1 MKTRRN
7 VLLNLLSGF
16 MSKSSW
22 IAVYT
27 TTDSWESELVR
38 SALITAGLRSSI
50 RSNEYTVDSAGKKRR
65 KYDVIVPE
73 NIVDDAQL
81 VIERA
86 ATIIA
91 NKEKI
96 MGEQEKREAE
106 IESGKLLEETTV
118 TVPEV
123 RPSPDSQAELIAEKD
138 GVGKIFHYEPDDIY
152 ELKVEFE
159 FYKDSHF
166 MNAEDWDDFTN
177 FSAQRQEFFI
187 LLKEKYPKLSFLI
200 KENKKRADFIKLIEY
215 SYGKSQPPNKHE
227 E

>member
-7 VLLNLLSGF
+7 ILFSLLSGF
-16 MSKSSW
+16 MSKTNW
-22 IAVYT
+22 IVVYT
-27 TTDSWESELVR
+27 TTDAWESELVR
-38 SALITAGLRSSI
+38 SALITDGVRSSI

-73 NIVDDAQL
+73 DSVGNAQL

-86 ATIIA
+86 AIIIE

-106 IESGKLLEETTV
+106 IESGKQLEET

-123 RPSPDSQAELIAEKD
+123 RPSPDSEAELIAEKD

-152 ELKVEFE
+152 ELRVEFE

>member
-1 MKTRRN
+1 
-7 VLLNLLSGF
+7 
-16 MSKSSW
+16 MSKTNW
-22 IAVYT
+22 IVVYT
-27 TTDSWESELVR
+27 TTDAWESELVR
-38 SALITAGLRSSI
+38 SALITDGVRSSI

-73 NIVDDAQL
+73 DSVGNAQL

-86 ATIIA
+86 AIIIE

-106 IESGKLLEETTV
+106 IESGKQLEET

-123 RPSPDSQAELIAEKD
+123 RPSPDSEAELIAEKD

-152 ELKVEFE
+152 ELRVEFE

-215 SYGKSQPPNKHE
+215 SYGKSQPPKKHE

>member
-7 VLLNLLSGF
+7 ILFSLLSGF
-16 MSKSSW
+16 MSKTNW
-22 IAVYT
+22 IVVYT
-27 TTDSWESELVR
+27 TTDAWESELVR
-38 SALITAGLRSSI
+38 SALITDGVRSSI

-73 NIVDDAQL
+73 DSVGNAQL

-86 ATIIA
+86 AIIIE

-106 IESGKLLEETTV
+106 IESGKQLEET

-123 RPSPDSQAELIAEKD
+123 RPSPDSEAELIAEKD

-152 ELKVEFE
+152 ELRVEFE

-215 SYGKSQPPNKHE
+215 SYGKSQPPKKHE